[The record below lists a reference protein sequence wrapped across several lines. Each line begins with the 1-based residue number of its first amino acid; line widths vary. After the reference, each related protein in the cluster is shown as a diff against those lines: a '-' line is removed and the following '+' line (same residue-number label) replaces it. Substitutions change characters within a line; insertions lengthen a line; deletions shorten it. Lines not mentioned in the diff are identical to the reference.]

1 MAPSSGGKLS
11 AALGSAL
18 FFAVAPGTIAGLLP
32 WLISG
37 WRPTE
42 PPPALP
48 IRVLGGLLILAGL
61 VELVEAFA
69 RFALQGIGTP
79 APLYP
84 TRRLVVRGLYRHV
97 RNPMYL
103 AVFCTILGQG
113 LLLGSPW
120 LLVYAVLVA
129 IGFDLFVIAYEEPTL
144 RRRFG
149 DEYALYCDNVR
160 RWLPRLRPWG
170 G

>member
-1 MAPSSGGKLS
+1 MAPDSGGKLS
-11 AALGSAL
+11 AALGSAV
-18 FFAVAPGTIAGLLP
+18 FFIVAPGTVAGLLP

-37 WRPTE
+37 WRLAAPQ
-42 PPPALP
+42 PVLP
-48 IRVLGGLLILAGL
+48 IRLLGGLLILAGL
-61 VELVEAFA
+61 IELVEAFA

-84 TRRLVVRGLYRHV
+84 TRHLVVRGLYRHV

-103 AVFCTILGQG
+103 AVFSTVLGQG

-120 LLVYAVLVA
+120 LMIYAVLVA

-149 DEYALYCDNVR
+149 AEYQSYCDNVR